1 MIEIISYWF
10 FLWFLL
16 FIFGLIKAN
25 PFWILVISYI
35 ITVGEFFYLKSKE
48 TNNYNLRKFM
58 IINVILKI
66 FPILII
72 ISLFKFSKIIKFKF
86 YDFKFMFIIII
97 LYIFIMFIFNKNPID
112 SYERMLNTYI
122 NNDNKYKTIISKLYD
137 DIYNF
142 WNSCSNCI

>member
-1 MIEIISYWF
+1 MV

-35 ITVGEFFYLKSKE
+35 ITVGEFLYLKSKE

-58 IINVILKI
+58 IINVILKVL
-66 FPILII
+66 PILII
-72 ISLFKFSKIIKFKF
+72 ISLFKF

-97 LYIFIMFIFNKNPID
+97 LYIFIMFIFNKNPIH

>member
-97 LYIFIMFIFNKNPID
+97 LYIFIMFIFNKNPIHN
-112 SYERMLNTYI
+112 YERMLNTYI
-122 NNDNKYKTIISKLYD
+122 NDDNKYKTIISKLYD

-142 WNSCSNCI
+142 WDSCSNCI